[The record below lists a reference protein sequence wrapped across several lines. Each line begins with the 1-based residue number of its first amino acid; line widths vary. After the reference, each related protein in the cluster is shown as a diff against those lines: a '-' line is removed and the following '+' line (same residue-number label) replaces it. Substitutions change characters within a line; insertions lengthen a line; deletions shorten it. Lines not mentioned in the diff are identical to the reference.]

1 MNFLGI
7 DAGASAT
14 KWVLIN
20 DSGTVA
26 SGRCDAMDGH
36 IYRAASLERMRRV
49 LSEISQETKN
59 FKVSAV
65 YMGITGVIQDGSIE
79 KEIKSSFISFQEM

>member
-20 DSGTVA
+20 HSGTVA

-36 IYRAASLERMRRV
+36 IYREASLERMRRV
-49 LSEISQETKN
+49 LSEISEETKTS
-59 FKVSAV
+59 K
-65 YMGITGVIQDGSIE
+65 
-79 KEIKSSFISFQEM
+79 FQLFTWASQV

>member
-20 DSGTVA
+20 HSGTVA

-36 IYRAASLERMRRV
+36 IYREASLERMRRV
-49 LSEISQETKN
+49 LSEISEETKN
-59 FKVSAV
+59 FKA
-65 YMGITGVIQDGSIE
+65 YMNYLKTQGGCNDITVN
-79 KEIKSSFISFQEM
+79 